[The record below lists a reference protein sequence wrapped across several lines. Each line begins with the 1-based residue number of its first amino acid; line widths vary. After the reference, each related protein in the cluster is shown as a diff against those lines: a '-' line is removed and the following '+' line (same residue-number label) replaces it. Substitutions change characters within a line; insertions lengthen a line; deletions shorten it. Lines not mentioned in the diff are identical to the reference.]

1 MYIKLWNI
9 KGLIPWQ
16 VLWFLDPRCSIFVT
30 GLLLLCERVCV
41 SFGARVNVLH
51 VSVPGRVWRQEER
64 DARRQQQLVE
74 IHSVKRARR
83 YTERE
88 DNRGCLLGRLRGRG
102 GQWSITNR
110 IHLSAWLIFPIK
122 TAQQGPQQSTSW
134 NRGYFS
140 ACLSPGCAC
149 VCVCVTCIYSGIWIC
164 GLGKHKDLP

>member
-1 MYIKLWNI
+1 M
-9 KGLIPWQ
+9 
-16 VLWFLDPRCSIFVT
+16 
-30 GLLLLCERVCV
+30 

-140 ACLSPGCAC
+140 ACLSPGC
-149 VCVCVTCIYSGIWIC
+149 VCVCVSLASILAYESADWGSIKIFHRNSFNTPILISFPAVV
-164 GLGKHKDLP
+164 HKQIKSSQLSAGCFFLSPCWV